1 MLEMSTQRINWR
13 KVKQSPFVRA
23 GLPMMLFVV
32 LSFAGLQRFVQGK
45 QELEDLS
52 RGRRS
57 LTTREYDL
65 EEDYKKTMKK
75 LNPEYDLKP
84 IPRPD

>member
-1 MLEMSTQRINWR
+1 MAKFLNMHRIR
-13 KVKQSPFVRA
+13 RHPFFRA
-23 GLPMMLFVV
+23 GLPLLLFTV
-32 LSFAGLQRFVQGK
+32 LSFAGLQKFVQGK
-45 QELEDLS
+45 KELEDLS

-75 LNPEYDLKP
+75 LNPDYDLKP
-84 IPRPD
+84 IPRRE

>member
-1 MLEMSTQRINWR
+1 
-13 KVKQSPFVRA
+13 
-23 GLPMMLFVV
+23 MLFVV
-32 LSFAGLQRFVQGK
+32 MSFFGLQKFVEGK
-45 QELEDLS
+45 HQLEDLS

-57 LTTREYDL
+57 LTTREYDM

-84 IPRPD
+84 IPRRD